1 MSPKNLNVSSKTHK
15 NLLNKLRDKRLF
27 QIYRKFENILK
38 LNQDFIVGVSGGP
51 DSLALCFLTKI
62 YSIKKSLNAYYY
74 IIDHRLRKNS
84 STEAK
89 SVKNLLKKNNIKS
102 DILKWYGKNLL
113 VMFSLWLEIKDI
125 AFWLNKLKN

>member
-125 AFWLNKLKN
+125 AF